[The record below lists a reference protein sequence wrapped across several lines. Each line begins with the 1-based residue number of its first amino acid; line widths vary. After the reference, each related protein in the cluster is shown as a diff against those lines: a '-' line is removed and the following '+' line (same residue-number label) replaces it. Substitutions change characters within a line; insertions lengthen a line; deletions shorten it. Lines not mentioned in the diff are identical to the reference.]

1 MAGFKSATVTTAEAN
16 LEANIPV
23 ISLLKISADS
33 SPDLLPTLK
42 SEVLPLL
49 QLMDKA
55 TKELL
60 PNSAFLL
67 DLVPTSL
74 PSEEIA

>member
-1 MAGFKSATVTTAEAN
+1 VAGFKSATVTTAEAN